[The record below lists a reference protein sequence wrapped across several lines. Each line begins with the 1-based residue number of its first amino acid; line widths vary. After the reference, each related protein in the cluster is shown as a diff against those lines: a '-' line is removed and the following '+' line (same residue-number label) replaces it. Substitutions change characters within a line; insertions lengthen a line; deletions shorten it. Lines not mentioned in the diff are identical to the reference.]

1 MSVVLLTGAEGKAEL
16 LASPHPG
23 LAPGTQAGPSGAA
36 QT

>member
-1 MSVVLLTGAEGKAEL
+1 MWAVRLTGVEEKAQL
-16 LASPHPG
+16 LASSPPG